1 MQFESRDLGKNAVE
15 VEKKTDVDEYLVAG
29 PYYFFNNSKPTV
41 ILLSVC
47 LTLICQN
54 INSKEKLI
62 CDIFQN
68 KLIKKMTTKNNW
80 IKDN

>member
-68 KLIKKMTTKNNW
+68 KLIKKMTTKNN
-80 IKDN
+80 